1 VRQPD
6 AVGGR
11 VLLVHRPK
19 YDDWS
24 LPKGKLEPGEH
35 MLQAAV
41 REVAEETGLRVTL
54 GRRLPPVHYLASG
67 TAKRVDY
74 WVGTPENL
82 PVEFVPNNEVD
93 RLAWAADLTAPVG
106 SADMAGRAGPAG
118 SAGIAGPVGDPAG
131 SSGHGG
137 RAGGVTLSYE
147 HDVEIVSAALAGPP
161 RTTPL
166 TLVRHAS
173 AGHKADWP
181 GDDLSRPLDPQGER
195 DARSL
200 SSLLR
205 CFGVSRVISAPAERC
220 LATVRPYAVAIGAS
234 IEVESAFDVPGPDGP
249 VRGAGAAAEKAAAAL
264 AAANEPVVICAHREN
279 LPVLLAAA
287 CAQLGAQPPTKTPLR
302 KGEFLVLHRAAGE
315 LIAAERYHPDGT

>member
-1 VRQPD
+1 VTDEIRAAGAVVRQPD

-35 MLQAAV
+35 VLQAAV

-93 RLAWAADLTAPVG
+93 GLAWAADLTGPV
-106 SADMAGRAGPAG
+106 G
-118 SAGIAGPVGDPAG
+118 SAGIAGRADPAG
-131 SSGHGG
+131 SSGQGG
-137 RAGGVTLSYE
+137 PAGGVTLSYE

-161 RTTPL
+161 TTTPL

-181 GDDLSRPLDPQGER
+181 GDELSRPLDPQGER

-249 VRGAGAAAEKAAAAL
+249 VRGQRAAAEKAAAAL

-287 CAQLGAQPPTKTPLR
+287 CTQLGAQPPTKTPLR
-302 KGEFLVLHRAAGE
+302 KGEFLVLHRAAGK